1 MFLLLP
7 RRPEIGASQLPRP
20 HLAFSRQTLQL
31 PLALKPRGSS
41 RMDNFF
47 SCGVALAGLRVLWA
61 GSGKKWGTLL
71 RWWGDSPLFV
81 AARNVPHFFGVVRCF
96 GHDRLLFGDG
106 GVIRYCLLQPAMSSI
121 FWGRFSVRDLGRS
134 LSRDSLLALGN
145 SCAPLRHYG

>member
-47 SCGVALAGLRVLWA
+47 SCGVALAGLIWSFVSVTVWQ
-61 GSGKKWGTLL
+61 L
-71 RWWGDSPLFV
+71 R
-81 AARNVPHFFGVVRCF
+81 AARSA
-96 GHDRLLFGDG
+96 D
-106 GVIRYCLLQPAMSSI
+106 PARPGAS
-121 FWGRFSVRDLGRS
+121 
-134 LSRDSLLALGN
+134 
-145 SCAPLRHYG
+145 